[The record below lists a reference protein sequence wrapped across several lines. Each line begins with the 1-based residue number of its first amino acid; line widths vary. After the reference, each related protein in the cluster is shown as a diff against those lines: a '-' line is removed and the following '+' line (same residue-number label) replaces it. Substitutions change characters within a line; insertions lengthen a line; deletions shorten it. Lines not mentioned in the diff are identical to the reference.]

1 HRGGEEREGP
11 EEGDEEQP
19 VGRVEHAPGMLK
31 DDGTHAMAFLLVVVS
46 IALVVCLG
54 LLIFG
59 RGAPAHHR
67 APAPGLPAASTAMG
81 RSGPDPELEKRR
93 REVDE
98 LKATVAE
105 LRGELK
111 QTRKKLH
118 DQRAGDKDGTDLV
131 KARTEVERSASQQLE
146 VVRSELAGALAEV
159 GRLRSE
165 SEAFRTR
172 RPVAAAPTPV
182 AAPAAAPA
190 AAPLPPAPE
199 ARRFRELSDTDR
211 EKMERLEHLANR
223 ERSRAQELSAEVRRL
238 KGRTE
243 TQARVYTVVKG
254 ELDLL
259 KDKFKALEKRLN
271 RTLLERDLLRRAIR
285 DLEKKSGLAADRTEL
300 TADEVAASDRSVEDR
315 AAAEAAEIARRT
327 RPPEPD
333 VPPPPASS
341 DPAVSGATVEPSAPG
356 GAPAPA
362 HAGAEQHTEKAG

>member
-1 HRGGEEREGP
+1 
-11 EEGDEEQP
+11 
-19 VGRVEHAPGMLK
+19 MLP
-31 DDGTHAMAFLLVVVS
+31 TLLVLVS

-59 RGAPAHHR
+59 RGAPAAR
-67 APAPGLPAASTAMG
+67 ATRAQVAATPGATSLP
-81 RSGPDPELEKRR
+81 RPGPDPELDRKR
-93 REVDE
+93 REVEE
-98 LKATVAE
+98 LKTTVTE

-118 DQRAGDKDGTDLV
+118 EQRTTDKDGADLV
-131 KARTEVERSASQQLE
+131 KARADVERSASQQLE

-159 GRLRSE
+159 GRLKNE
-165 SEAFRTR
+165 AEAFRTR
-172 RPVAAAPTPV
+172 RPAPAPAPAPV
-182 AAPAAAPA
+182 ATAPAAAPA
-190 AAPLPPAPE
+190 LAAPEP
-199 ARRFRELSDTDR
+199 RRFRELSDTDR
-211 EKMERLEHLANR
+211 EKMDRLEHLANR

-243 TQARVYTVVKG
+243 TQGRVYTVIKG

-300 TADEVAASDRSVEDR
+300 TADEVAASDRSVEER

-327 RPPEPD
+327 RPPEQAEH
-333 VPPPPASS
+333 PA
-341 DPAVSGATVEPSAPG
+341 DPGATSPAGEPQPTGETPLETAAAA
-356 GAPAPA
+356 GAPAA
-362 HAGAEQHTEKAG
+362 QHAEKAG